1 MGVKL
6 SDPNKNCMT
15 SLFRAIC
22 RQGGSVEMA
31 RCRHVKTSTMSTCRT
46 ISFSIAQIFFCS
58 LAIDWD
64 LVRKDQKADESVKP
78 VEWAKPGTLQ
88 GYEML
93 ASFIKNRIKIFDT
106 KRNDPNVNG
115 RKIS

>member
-1 MGVKL
+1 M
-6 SDPNKNCMT
+6 
-15 SLFRAIC
+15 
-22 RQGGSVEMA
+22 
-31 RCRHVKTSTMSTCRT
+31 
-46 ISFSIAQIFFCS
+46 
-58 LAIDWD
+58 
-64 LVRKDQKADESVKP
+64 VRKDQKADESVKP

-115 RKIS
+115 QKISNNFSCFQIFKKKDERVCPCLILPYEFKMGQM

>member
-1 MGVKL
+1 M
-6 SDPNKNCMT
+6 
-15 SLFRAIC
+15 
-22 RQGGSVEMA
+22 
-31 RCRHVKTSTMSTCRT
+31 
-46 ISFSIAQIFFCS
+46 
-58 LAIDWD
+58 
-64 LVRKDQKADESVKP
+64 VRKDQKADESVKP

-115 RKIS
+115 QKISKTIFHAFKSSKKRMKEFVHV